1 MAAQSPHPLTRWLL
15 GRRRAS
21 RQQGFTLT
29 ELLVSLIMG
38 TLIMGSLLYLVVEL
52 LGVNAREER
61 LTQVQQD
68 TRRALDYMSREVR
81 EAVFIYTNP
90 TAVVSQLT
98 NAPPQSTAV
107 LAFWHLRD
115 IEDQIGALNA
125 DCTTYGTP
133 EQRELCGILKLRR
146 SVYDLVVYF
155 VRPNTAGDIWSG
167 PNRIIRYE
175 LTAFSDLSQLT
186 YTTGYVDP
194 SLPNSNFAAWEK
206 AGGASSTTATA
217 GTAAVLTDSIDD
229 DASAGVGCPT
239 GLSPSPDTNPADG
252 IVDANNFFTC
262 TNPTATA
269 SDNQTLYLFL
279 RGSADP
285 NDGSRSVTFGP
296 VGEGS
301 RLPTLN
307 TEIQIRG
314 VLQRSGG

>member
-1 MAAQSPHPLTRWLL
+1 MAVHSPHPLTRWLL
-15 GRRRAS
+15 GRRRAAG
-21 RQQGFTLT
+21 QKGFTLT

-81 EAVFIYTNP
+81 EAVFIYADPNTLLG
-90 TAVVSQLT
+90 TKQLT
-98 NAPPQSTAV
+98 DAGTLGTPI
-107 LAFWHLRD
+107 LAFWRLRD
-115 IEDQIGALNA
+115 IQILADTATGTKTAL
-125 DCTTYGTP
+125 GTCP
-133 EQRELCGILKLRR
+133 TGKTEECGILRLRQ
-146 SVYDLVVYF
+146 SGYSLVVYF
-155 VRPNTAGDIWSG
+155 VQSNGAGSIWAG

-175 LTAFSDLSQLT
+175 LPPYSDVGNLT
-186 YTTGYVDP
+186 LTTGYRDP
-194 SLPNSNFAAWEK
+194 TLPGNSFATWER
-206 AGGASSTTATA
+206 ATGSTATA
-217 GTAAVLTDSIDD
+217 GTAAVLTDSIDVH

-239 GLSPSPDTNPADG
+239 GLTAFPTAN
-252 IVDANNFFTC
+252 ANNFFTC
-262 TNPTATA
+262 TDPNATA

-279 RGSADP
+279 RGSTAQ
-285 NDGSRSVTFGP
+285 NNGGSLTFGP

>member
-1 MAAQSPHPLTRWLL
+1 MAVHSPHPLTRWLL
-15 GRRRAS
+15 GRRRAAG
-21 RQQGFTLT
+21 QKGFTLT

-81 EAVFIYTNP
+81 EAVFIYANP
-90 TAVVSQLT
+90 TAVVNQLT

-133 EQRELCGILKLRR
+133 EQRELCDILKLRR

-175 LTAFSDLSQLT
+175 LTAFSDLGQLT

-206 AGGASSTTATA
+206 AGGASSTTATE
-217 GTAAVLTDSIDD
+217 GRMAVLTDSIDVPRNT
-229 DASAGVGCPT
+229 AGVGCPT
-239 GLSPSPDTNPADG
+239 GLTAFPTAN
-252 IVDANNFFTC
+252 ANNFFTC

-279 RGSADP
+279 RGSTDP